1 MVTMKN
7 SLQPEFL
14 WCAPDRGVPLGP
26 EIGRGGEARIHSI
39 GKGLAKLYRPEVLR
53 DAGRRRRL
61 QLKVDAMCRL
71 EKFHADPR
79 YAWPLFSL
87 YRDRACTEW
96 LGFAMRRCPGV
107 GLEVLG
113 SLRTLQEYLPQWDRL
128 AIAQAMDRL
137 LDAVQHLADAGLII
151 GDIAPANFR
160 VDDAGAF
167 YCIDKDSYQ
176 LRLSHHLHRC
186 PVLTQRYAPPEQIN
200 GPPSDIERTA
210 EHLRFSMAVL
220 VYECLTIGL
229 HPYQRT
235 CGDDP
240 VANLKEGKTAM
251 GGVRVRGWLPPVR
264 WERYAA
270 LHPAVTRC
278 CVQTFLDGHAN
289 PSARPTLEAWRKA
302 LQRHIAWLQQKAAA

>member
-1 MVTMKN
+1 
-7 SLQPEFL
+7 
-14 WCAPDRGVPLGP
+14 
-26 EIGRGGEARIHSI
+26 
-39 GKGLAKLYRPEVLR
+39 
-53 DAGRRRRL
+53 
-61 QLKVDAMCRL
+61 
-71 EKFHADPR
+71 
-79 YAWPLFSL
+79 
-87 YRDRACTEW
+87 
-96 LGFAMRRCPGV
+96 
-107 GLEVLG
+107 
-113 SLRTLQEYLPQWDRL
+113 LRTLQEYLPQWDRL

-220 VYECLTIGL
+220 LYECLTIGL

-235 CGDDP
+235 WGDDP